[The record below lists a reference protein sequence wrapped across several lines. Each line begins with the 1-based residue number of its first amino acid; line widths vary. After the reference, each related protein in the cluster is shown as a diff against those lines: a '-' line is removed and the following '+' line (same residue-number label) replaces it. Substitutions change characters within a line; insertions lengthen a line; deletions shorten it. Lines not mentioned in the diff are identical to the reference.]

1 MNLGQRRP
9 VILIVCI
16 LEAVSVFAAVGC
28 FGSGVHGDRDLPNM
42 QRVNDSLYRGG
53 QPTRDGFVELQSMGV
68 RTVVSVRSSD
78 VDSSRLRGLDL
89 QYEHRPMSPW
99 RPRDEDV
106 IWFLRLAVDTSKAPL
121 YLHCEHGS
129 DRTGWLVAMYRIVVD
144 GWPRERAVSEM
155 TGDGN
160 GFHDIYQSLVSY
172 VRQADA
178 DRLRQGM
185 NE

>member
-1 MNLGQRRP
+1 
-9 VILIVCI
+9 
-16 LEAVSVFAAVGC
+16 
-28 FGSGVHGDRDLPNM
+28 
-42 QRVNDSLYRGG
+42 
-53 QPTRDGFVELQSMGV
+53 
-68 RTVVSVRSSD
+68 
-78 VDSSRLRGLDL
+78 
-89 QYEHRPMSPW
+89 
-99 RPRDEDV
+99 
-106 IWFLRLAVDTSKAPL
+106 
-121 YLHCEHGS
+121 
-129 DRTGWLVAMYRIVVD
+129 MYRIVVD